1 MTDLTSKGWIVA
13 KGTLFAIIGALSAA
27 LILAELPSLRIGLLL
42 IVLVWAACRFY
53 YFLFYVLERYVDPA
67 LRYAGIWSL
76 LSRLLSGRSHTK
88 DDETR

>member
-13 KGTLFAIIGALSAA
+13 KGAMFATIAALSAA
-27 LILAELPSLRIGLLL
+27 LILVELPSLRIVLLL

-53 YFLFYVLERYVDPA
+53 YFLFYVLERYVDPG

-76 LSRLLSGRSHTK
+76 LGTLLRR
-88 DDETR
+88 TR